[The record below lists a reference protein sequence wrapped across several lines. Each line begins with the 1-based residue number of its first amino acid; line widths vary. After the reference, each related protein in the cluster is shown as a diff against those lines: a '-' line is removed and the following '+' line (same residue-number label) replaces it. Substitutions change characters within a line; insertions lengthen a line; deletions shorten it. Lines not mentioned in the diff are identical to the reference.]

1 MVGGSIIVAN
11 TSVKPIMIKP
21 EKALAFAMLVVSG
34 LALSGCAETQLFV
47 HATKQYV
54 NADRSGGT
62 VGKLVETD
70 ETAPVGTRRGRYKV
84 GDPYVVAGVEY
95 FPKED
100 PAYDVTGIASWY
112 GEAFHGKDTANGEVY
127 DMNLLTAAHKTLP
140 MPVFVRVTNLENGRA
155 IELRV
160 NDRGPFVNG
169 RIIDISRRGAQL
181 LGFFKQGTA
190 KVRVQILS
198 GPSQKGARL
207 ARGTTTKE
215 ERNAV
220 KAAPIGTV
228 QVAQLAPPPGV
239 AISPQP
245 VQGSSAPGVQQPP
258 GVQQTVVSKR
268 PEMFVQAGAFRDYQN
283 ALQLKARIGGM
294 GPTEISSVMVGQVE
308 YFRVRIGPIATVNIA
323 DQTLEGMIQSGYTV
337 SRIVVD

>member
-1 MVGGSIIVAN
+1 VYSIG
-11 TSVKPIMIKP
+11 VKPVTIKP
-21 EKALAFAMLVVSG
+21 AKALACAVLLLGG
-34 LALSGCAETQLFV
+34 LALSGCAETQLVV
-47 HATKQYV
+47 HAAKKYV
-54 NADRSGGT
+54 NADRSAPPT
-62 VGKLVETD
+62 GKLVETD
-70 ETAPVGTRRGRYKV
+70 ETAPVGTRRGHYKV
-84 GDPYVVAGVEY
+84 GDPYVVAGVKY

-160 NDRGPFVNG
+160 NDRGPFVNS

-190 KVRVQILS
+190 KVRVQIIS
-198 GPSQKGARL
+198 SAGQKGRVL
-207 ARGTTTKE
+207 SRGTTTDE

-228 QVAQLAPPPGV
+228 QVAQLAPPLGV
-239 AISPQP
+239 AVAPST
-245 VQGSSAPGVQQPP
+245 VQVSSVPE
-258 GVQQTVVSKR
+258 VQQTTVAK
-268 PEMFVQAGAFRDYQN
+268 PAEMFVQAGAFSNYQN
-283 ALQLKARIGGM
+283 ALQLKAQLGGM
-294 GPTEISSVMVGQVE
+294 GETKITSVMVGQVE
-308 YFRVRIGPIATVNIA
+308 YFRVRIGPIATLLLA

>member
-245 VQGSSAPGVQQPP
+245 VQVSSASD
-258 GVQQTVVSKR
+258 VQQTVVNKP

-283 ALQLKARIGGM
+283 ALQLKARLGGM

-308 YFRVRIGPIATVNIA
+308 YFRVRIGPIATLNLA